1 MKSGRTTS
9 IINGSGRSSGGA
21 SSAAA
26 ERKLQKQT
34 KTPGKGMISKRLSDS
49 FISTKKTPAADL
61 GLAGLDGSID
71 DCEFIKCI
79 DIGINGIAYLVTASS
94 YAYLAHS
101 FTSAIG
107 CLCVPPFNS
116 CHQYR
121 HSMPP

>member
-9 IINGSGRSSGGA
+9 IINSSGRSSGGA

-79 DIGINGIAYLVTASS
+79 DIGINGIAY
-94 YAYLAHS
+94 YLIIRIPHS
-101 FTSAIG
+101 FTSIG
-107 CLCVPPFNS
+107 CLCVPPFN
-116 CHQYR
+116 
-121 HSMPP
+121 

>member
-9 IINGSGRSSGGA
+9 IINTSSSGRSSGGA

-71 DCEFIKCI
+71 DCEFIKG
-79 DIGINGIAYLVTASS
+79 IGIEIEISS
-94 YAYLAHS
+94 K
-101 FTSAIG
+101 
-107 CLCVPPFNS
+107 
-116 CHQYR
+116 
-121 HSMPP
+121 